1 MYYLLIWKDADLLS
15 GVIITK
21 YLFITELDLTIF
33 KIGGSL
39 GRWEVIS
46 LIMLEPYA
54 VKAAR
59 TVLRGG
65 KLELAYLS
73 QPQIAAIM

>member
-1 MYYLLIWKDADLLS
+1 MLL

-21 YLFITELDLTIF
+21 FDFIL
-33 KIGGSL
+33 S
-39 GRWEVIS
+39 VIS

-54 VKAAR
+54 EKFAR

>member
-1 MYYLLIWKDADLLS
+1 MLNKKKGYKILIGNIFIKKNFFNIS
-15 GVIITK
+15 NII
-21 YLFITELDLTIF
+21 
-33 KIGGSL
+33 
-39 GRWEVIS
+39 
-46 LIMLEPYA
+46 IMLEPCA
-54 VKAAR
+54 VKIAS